1 MAPAPRRP
9 AAAAIE
15 LTSQYCS
22 RPPGPGKGISG
33 TVKNGSR
40 DFKTLDWLGFC
51 STAKDKATFYLD
63 NLDLSNK

>member
-1 MAPAPRRP
+1 MR
-9 AAAAIE
+9 
-15 LTSQYCS
+15 
-22 RPPGPGKGISG
+22 ISG
-33 TVKNGSR
+33 TVENGSR